1 MNKNKKV
8 IIGILIV
15 LIIVIGL
22 VVVYKLIEKSVTNR
36 ENFKYTVGNISSN
49 PVDTVNN
56 ENLIYENTISP
67 NENFVSKEDKVFYTI
82 KIYQNNNEVRVVSSS
97 NSAFAKDISYE
108 IESNNEITKN
118 DINIEWQT
126 IMGDTNFTE
135 ENQIAVAVISIYS
148 NGEMISQRKVN
159 FISKAVDIVV
169 DTISKSK

>member
-1 MNKNKKV
+1 MEKLTDKQKN
-8 IIGILIV
+8 IS
-15 LIIVIGL
+15 IIVIIL
-22 VVVYKLIEKSVTNR
+22 LLICGIATGFSRKNR
-36 ENFKYTVGNISSN
+36 ESVNNII
-49 PVDTVNN
+49 N

-67 NENFVSKEDKVFYTI
+67 NEEFVEKEEDKVFYTI
-82 KIYQNNNEVRVVSSS
+82 KIYQNNNKVRVVSSS
-97 NSAFAKDISYE
+97 NSAFSKDISYE

-135 ENQIAVAVISIYS
+135 ENQVAVAVISIYS

-169 DTISKSK
+169 DTINK